1 MKTIFDK
8 IEKDIIFFDL
18 ETTGILLKE
27 DRIIEICA
35 IKFKKDGSKLTYQ
48 SRINPE
54 KEIHP
59 QATEV
64 HHIKN
69 EDLVGCPTFKELSD
83 DLFNFFNG
91 CDLGGYNC
99 LLFDIPILYEEFS
112 RCGKNIN
119 FFGVNI
125 IDCYNLLNKFETRKL
140 GEVYKR
146 FFGETF
152 DGQHSAMNDIQ
163 ATIRVFEH
171 QIKLYGLEDTPMNEI
186 SSIIRSTQYGE
197 KILDFSGWFRHKEGE
212 FYFGKGKWKGTP
224 VRENLDYL
232 DWIIQNEN
240 LENNSRVVAKMLKNR
255 LTK

>member
-64 HHIKN
+64 HRIKN
-69 EDLVGCPTFKELSD
+69 EDLVGCPTFKDLSD

-119 FFGVNI
+119 FFG
-125 IDCYNLLNKFETRKL
+125 ETS
-140 GEVYKR
+140 YSI
-146 FFGETF
+146 
-152 DGQHSAMNDIQ
+152 HSKSFA
-163 ATIRVFEH
+163 H
-171 QIKLYGLEDTPMNEI
+171 LYGMMAVLDPRASI
-186 SSIIRSTQYGE
+186 SVVYRNYAPGYYPFYNNG
-197 KILDFSGWFRHKEGE
+197 FSEGSN
-212 FYFGKGKWKGTP
+212 T
-224 VRENLDYL
+224 
-232 DWIIQNEN
+232 QNEKGVFMGGKF
-240 LENNSRVVAKMLKNR
+240 LL
-255 LTK
+255 